1 MLMGGFVRLVTLW
14 FCVPTG
20 LWKMVRNGWRW
31 RKMGG
36 CGRWPLMV
44 MSNCCNWNTS
54 EDGRMVYWCSL
65 TSARTWAWNW
75 WEHIAR
81 KQCSINA
88 LVWRVFAQNQDGG
101 FSMHFVH
108 WFKNVLIFWLRVV
121 VLFQWFG
128 PHYCDLHGQP
138 PTHTDTTFCM
148 HCTSEMIPKVPHLL
162 GLQKHQPNLLQ
173 SCWSRNKYTTK

>member
-1 MLMGGFVRLVTLW
+1 
-14 FCVPTG
+14 
-20 LWKMVRNGWRW
+20 
-31 RKMGG
+31 MGG

-88 LVWRVFAQNQDGG
+88 LVWRVFAQNQDSG

-128 PHYCDLHGQP
+128 PHYCDLCGQP
-138 PTHTDTTFCM
+138 PTHTDKTFCM
-148 HCTSEMIPKVPHLL
+148 HCTSELLKWFLKYLIYLDYKNTNQICYSPALAEANTQLNNCHVSASEDDVMTKVPAF
-162 GLQKHQPNLLQ
+162 
-173 SCWSRNKYTTK
+173 CFFCFF